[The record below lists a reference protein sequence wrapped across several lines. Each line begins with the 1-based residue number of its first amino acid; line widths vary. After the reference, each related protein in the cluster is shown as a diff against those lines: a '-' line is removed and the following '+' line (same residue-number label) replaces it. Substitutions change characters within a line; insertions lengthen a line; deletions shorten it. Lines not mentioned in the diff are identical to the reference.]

1 MKKGQIIKLESNDYS
16 VLTDNETLICKCR
29 GRFRKEGLTPLV
41 GDRVKYDEEKRVIEE
56 VLPRD
61 NEFKRPKVANVNQAF
76 IITSLKLPDFSLNL
90 LDKLL
95 VLMELKKVDPI
106 ICITKKDL
114 LTEEEFQKINTYLQY
129 YESIGYKILYNTDI
143 EEIKKVLKGKISV
156 FVGQTGAGKSTLLNK
171 LEPDFALKTGEVS
184 KALGR
189 GRHTTR
195 VVEVFSLCGGQV
207 FDTPGFS
214 SLEFAS
220 FKEEDIRDAFREFK
234 KFPCE
239 YKDCMHINEK
249 ECLVKEAVNAG
260 KILKER
266 YDNYLSLIKK
276 R

>member
-1 MKKGQIIKLESNDYS
+1 MKKGQIIKITSNDYS
-16 VLTDNETLICKCR
+16 VLTGNEVLICKCR

-41 GDRVKYDEEKRVIEE
+41 GDRVDYDEDKRVIDKI
-56 VLPRD
+56 LPRD

-95 VLMELKKVDPI
+95 VLMELKKVKPI

-114 LTEEEFQKINTYLQY
+114 LTEEEFQEIDKYLKY
-129 YESIGYKILYNTDI
+129 YASIGYKILYNTDI

-171 LEPDFALKTGEVS
+171 LEPNFSLKTGEVS

-214 SLEFAS
+214 ALEFAD
-220 FKEEDIRDAFREFK
+220 FAEEDIREAFREFK
-234 KFPCE
+234 EFTCE
-239 YKDCMHINEK
+239 YKDCRHVNEK
-249 ECLVKEAVNAG
+249 ECQVKKAVSTG
-260 KILKER
+260 KILPER
-266 YDNYLSLIKK
+266 YVNYLSLIKK

>member
-1 MKKGQIIKLESNDYS
+1 MKKGQIIKIESNDYS

-56 VLPRD
+56 VLPHD

-195 VVEVFSLCGGQV
+195 VVEVFSLCGDQV